1 MPSKIKILIEGFTSA
16 DSSAEKGKE
25 KLALLWNV

>member
-1 MPSKIKILIEGFTSA
+1 MPAKVKVLVEGFTNA